1 MARMAQVKMERVNQY
16 VNTRYTSV
24 CVGKGLCHVCCSKL
38 PHPRKL
44 HVLCHDYSIYCS
56 TPQLDTTAICRHKV
70 NLIPPRLKKKRR
82 HAFHHLARRFCREG
96 TRRIGTELRTGGV
109 AGGARRKAVGS
120 PAALCHAACTR
131 PVAPPEG
138 DGKRWHPQC
147 KWLLQPLRVDSTDL
161 MRKEDHT
168 THETEAPAETHIQKA
183 NIAIKST
190 LGLQMAKAPPSP
202 GCQGS
207 RASKGPR

>member
-70 NLIPPRLKKKRR
+70 NLIPPRLKKKGD
-82 HAFHHLARRFCREG
+82 ALFTTSLGASAAKEPGALARNL
-96 TRRIGTELRTGGV
+96 EL
-109 AGGARRKAVGS
+109 AELLEEHGAKPSEVQLLCATLH
-120 PAALCHAACTR
+120 AL
-131 PVAPPEG
+131 
-138 DGKRWHPQC
+138 
-147 KWLLQPLRVDSTDL
+147 
-161 MRKEDHT
+161 
-168 THETEAPAETHIQKA
+168 
-183 NIAIKST
+183 
-190 LGLQMAKAPPSP
+190 
-202 GCQGS
+202 
-207 RASKGPR
+207 GP